1 MPDAKVNF
9 KPIATNRKAF
19 ADYDFEETFEAG
31 LSLMGSEVKS
41 LRNGSCSLRDGFV
54 EERGGELWLL
64 QVHISEYTQANIWG
78 HEPLRPRKLL
88 MHRKEIAK
96 LAEKVRIKGY
106 SIVPTKLYWKDGRAK
121 IEIAL
126 GKGRKQYDKR
136 QAISDRENKIQ
147 MQRIIKNRS
156 QDE

>member
-1 MPDAKVNF
+1 
-9 KPIATNRKAF
+9 
-19 ADYDFEETFEAG
+19 
-31 LSLMGSEVKS
+31 MGSEVKS
-41 LRNGSCSLRDGFV
+41 LRNGSCNLKDGFV

-64 QVHISEYTQANIWG
+64 QVHISEYKQATVWG

-88 MHRKEIAK
+88 LHRREIEE

-121 IEIAL
+121 VEIAL

-136 QAISDRENKIQ
+136 QAISERENKIQ
-147 MQRIIKNRS
+147 MQRILKNRS